1 MGKNH
6 VEYTHIP
13 KERGTTMEGN
23 KKKDTVSLM
32 LSMFIFGTIGIFV
45 RHIAMPSSL
54 IALCRGVIGKVFLLV
69 VTRAKGSRISAQA
82 VRKNI
87 ALLIISGGLIGFNWI
102 MLFEAYR
109 YTTVATATLCYYLAP
124 VFMIL
129 ASPLVLREKL
139 TAKRLIC
146 AAVAL
151 FGMVFVSGVPESG
164 LPSVSEASGIVLGV
178 GAAVFYA
185 TVILLNKKMK
195 GIGSYDM
202 TIVQLGVSAV
212 VVLPYV
218 LVTVDASQIQVSGL
232 SMILLLVMG
241 VVHTGFAYAMYFGS
255 VGSLKGQTV
264 AIYSYIDPV
273 VAIILSAALL
283 REGMS
288 LWGAIGAVLVLGSTL
303 VSELSGRKG

>member
-1 MGKNH
+1 
-6 VEYTHIP
+6 
-13 KERGTTMEGN
+13 MEGN
-23 KKKDTVSLM
+23 KKKATFSLM

-45 RHIAMPSSL
+45 RHIAMPSSM
-54 IALCRGVIGKVFLLV
+54 IALCRGVIGTVFLLL
-69 VTRAKGSRISAQA
+69 VTRAKGSRISTQA

-87 ALLIISGGLIGFNWI
+87 VLLIISGGLIGFNWI

-129 ASPLVLREKL
+129 ASPLVLRERL
-139 TAKRLIC
+139 TAKRLLC

-164 LPSVSEASGIVLGV
+164 LPSVSEARGIVLGV

-195 GIGSYDM
+195 DIGSYDM
-202 TIVQLGVSAV
+202 TIVQLGVSAM

-218 LVTVDASQIQVSGL
+218 LATVDASQIQVSGL
-232 SMILLLVMG
+232 SLILLLVMG

-273 VAIILSAALL
+273 VAIILSAVLL

-288 LWGAIGAVLVLGSTL
+288 LWSTIGAVLVLGSTL
-303 VSELSGRKG
+303 VSELSGRKS

>member
-1 MGKNH
+1 
-6 VEYTHIP
+6 
-13 KERGTTMEGN
+13 MEGN
-23 KKKDTVSLM
+23 KKKATFSLM

-45 RHIAMPSSL
+45 RHIAMPSSM
-54 IALCRGVIGKVFLLV
+54 IALCRGVIGTVFLLL
-69 VTRAKGSRISAQA
+69 VTRAKGSRISTQA

-87 ALLIISGGLIGFNWI
+87 VLLIISGGLIGFNWI

-129 ASPLVLREKL
+129 ASPLVLRERL
-139 TAKRLIC
+139 TIKRLLC

-164 LPSVSEASGIVLGV
+164 LPSVSEARGIVLGV

-195 GIGSYDM
+195 DIGSYDM

-218 LVTVDASQIQVSGL
+218 LATVDASQIHVSGL
-232 SMILLLVMG
+232 SLILLLVMG

-273 VAIILSAALL
+273 VAIILSAVLL

-288 LWGAIGAVLVLGSTL
+288 LWSAIGAVLVLGSTL
-303 VSELSGRKG
+303 VSELSGRKS

>member
-1 MGKNH
+1 
-6 VEYTHIP
+6 
-13 KERGTTMEGN
+13 MEGN
-23 KKKDTVSLM
+23 KKKATFSLM

-45 RHIAMPSSL
+45 RHIAMPSSM
-54 IALCRGVIGKVFLLV
+54 IAFCRGVIGTLFLLL
-69 VTRAKGSRISAQA
+69 VTRAKGSRISTQA

-87 ALLIISGGLIGFNWI
+87 VLLIVSGGLIGFNWI

-129 ASPLVLREKL
+129 ASPLVLRERL
-139 TAKRLIC
+139 TAKRLLC

-164 LPSVSEASGIVLGV
+164 LPSVSETKGIALGV

-195 GIGSYDM
+195 DIGSYDM

-218 LVTVDASQIQVSGL
+218 LATVDASQIQVSGL
-232 SMILLLVMG
+232 SLLLLLVMG

-273 VAIILSAALL
+273 VAIILSAVLL

-288 LWGAIGAVLVLGSTL
+288 LWSAIGAVLVLGSTL
-303 VSELSGRKG
+303 VSELSGRKS

>member
-1 MGKNH
+1 
-6 VEYTHIP
+6 
-13 KERGTTMEGN
+13 MEGN
-23 KKKDTVSLM
+23 KKKATFSLM

-45 RHIAMPSSL
+45 RHIAMPSSM
-54 IALCRGVIGKVFLLV
+54 IALCRGVIGTVFLLL
-69 VTRAKGSRISAQA
+69 VTRAKGSRISTQA

-87 ALLIISGGLIGFNWI
+87 VLLIISGGLIGFNWI

-129 ASPLVLREKL
+129 ASPLVLRERL
-139 TAKRLIC
+139 TAKRLLC

-164 LPSVSEASGIVLGV
+164 LPSVSETKGIALGV

-195 GIGSYDM
+195 DIGSYDM

-218 LVTVDASQIQVSGL
+218 LATVDASQIHVSGL
-232 SMILLLVMG
+232 SLILLLVMG

-273 VAIILSAALL
+273 VAIILSAVLL

-288 LWGAIGAVLVLGSTL
+288 LWSAIGAVLVLGSTL
-303 VSELSGRKG
+303 VSELSGRKS